1 MFLDLFGAKYAVEP
15 LYGSTHTV
23 HCGAHDEQAAFL
35 LNKVIFGVSA
45 KAPFKEEREFT
56 TFQESQFSIK
66 ITETIYYRCTC
77 EPFLYIFF
85 LSHIRIN

>member
-15 LYGSTHTV
+15 LYGSTHMV

-45 KAPFKEEREFT
+45 KAPFKEE
-56 TFQESQFSIK
+56 
-66 ITETIYYRCTC
+66 
-77 EPFLYIFF
+77 
-85 LSHIRIN
+85 H